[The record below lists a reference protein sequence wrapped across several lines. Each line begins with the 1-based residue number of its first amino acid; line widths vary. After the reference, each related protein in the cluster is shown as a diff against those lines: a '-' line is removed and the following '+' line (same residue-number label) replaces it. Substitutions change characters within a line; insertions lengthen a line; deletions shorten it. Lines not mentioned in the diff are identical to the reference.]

1 MTTFKGIATARIVGM
16 VMEPPRV
23 IRKSNG
29 PPSIMIYVT
38 SGMHTPPGGKP
49 HECRHVIRSYRAE
62 HVALADRIQ
71 RGDIVGAEGRSAATT
86 YADASDRVW
95 ASSMVVIDEG
105 AAHSFDWKAVEV

>member
-23 IRKSNG
+23 IHKSNG

-38 SGMHTPPGGKP
+38 SGIHTPPGGRA

-62 HVALADRIQ
+62 HVALADRIE
-71 RGDIVGAEGRSAATT
+71 RGDIVEATGRLAATT
-86 YADASDRVW
+86 YTDASDRVW
-95 ASSMVVIDEG
+95 ATGMVVIDQDGNGEL
-105 AAHSFDWKAVEV
+105 SVKEVEV